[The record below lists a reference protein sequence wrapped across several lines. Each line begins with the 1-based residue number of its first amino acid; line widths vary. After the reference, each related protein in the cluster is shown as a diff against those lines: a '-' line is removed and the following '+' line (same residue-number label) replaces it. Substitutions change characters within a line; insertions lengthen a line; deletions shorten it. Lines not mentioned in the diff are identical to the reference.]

1 MYLLLKATLGCTSIR
16 DENKERRSHG
26 IQEIMNT
33 TQDNNIKS
41 PKVTAMKQVL
51 QAVKN
56 GSERLRPPRKKILK
70 KKKSKRRDGMGT
82 QWNRV

>member
-16 DENKERRSHG
+16 DENKERGSHG

-51 QAVKN
+51 QAVKKWIRETET
-56 GSERLRPPRKKILK
+56 SKKENSKEK
-70 KKKSKRRDGMGT
+70 KK
-82 QWNRV
+82 